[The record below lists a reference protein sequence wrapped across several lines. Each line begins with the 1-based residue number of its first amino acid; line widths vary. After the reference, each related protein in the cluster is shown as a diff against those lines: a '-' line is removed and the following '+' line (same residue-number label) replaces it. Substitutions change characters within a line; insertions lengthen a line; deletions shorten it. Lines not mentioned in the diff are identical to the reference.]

1 MEAELT
7 ELSEMDS
14 KTDNLAVIEETDVD
28 EDIPTYLKK
37 ERNTQA
43 YKDKMDIDIYKI
55 NTYEI
60 RNKVNTIKWRPIYEV
75 IDEAYFIDSKSFSD
89 AFMQQ
94 FKDNVNDD
102 QFIPL
107 DMKNNIKRMSME
119 QGLYS
124 QVIMLH
130 QKYLKFVATD
140 KNKNEAKFKFQGQ
153 YARSQRWFDLN
164 FYFIEVNFST
174 HEPDFYKKPFQS
186 HDNTQD
192 TNKFK

>member
-1 MEAELT
+1 
-7 ELSEMDS
+7 
-14 KTDNLAVIEETDVD
+14 
-28 EDIPTYLKK
+28 
-37 ERNTQA
+37 
-43 YKDKMDIDIYKI
+43 
-55 NTYEI
+55 
-60 RNKVNTIKWRPIYEV
+60 
-75 IDEAYFIDSKSFSD
+75 
-89 AFMQQ
+89 MQQ

-124 QVIMLH
+124 QVIMLR